1 MGGRKPQHVGSD
13 EFTVV
18 LYAYGGAIAR
28 TASPD
33 TAFPYRNAICCI
45 QYDLLWQQPA
55 MVLGRL
61 AQIQRLYAVMRPYVS
76 GAAYVNYCDADL
88 QNWREAYWG
97 PNLPR
102 LQAIKARFDPE
113 GVFRHAQS
121 I

>member
-1 MGGRKPQHVGSD
+1 MQHVGSD
-13 EFTVV
+13 EFTLV

-33 TAFPYRNAICCI
+33 TAFPYRNATCCI

-55 MVLGRL
+55 MVLGWL
-61 AQIQRLYAVMRPYVS
+61 AQMQRLYAMMRPYVS

-102 LQAIKARFDPE
+102 PAGHQGALR
-113 GVFRHAQS
+113 S
-121 I
+121 